1 MKNKTLFFILFIASV
16 IFSGCASKYG
26 ADAKPNQKSFNEEDV
41 YIFAGLNLEQTK
53 EHNTSSVIFSAL
65 YEKTG
70 KEEYLIRSLKN
81 DIEAGENERVVWR
94 VDEAVDRKIEDFEL
108 IRFKIVALM
117 NLDRLD
123 EAKDLA
129 LKLVAKSG
137 TVDDYLLSAD
147 IYIKLK
153 EFDTCVKYLESA
165 YLKGHDEQLLDK
177 ISVILYVNLQRKKD
191 AIAQLES
198 HSRVLGCSKLIC
210 MRLASFYSNDN
221 NIEGLL
227 SVYLRLYKIEQN
239 RDIGEKIVQIYGYK
253 KDYLKMLMFLEE
265 SKINDETLLQL
276 YVQQKSYKKA
286 SLLANELYK
295 KNGDVNFLGQSAIF
309 EYESSDDKK
318 DKVMIKS
325 IVEKLETVVAIKK
338 DGLYLNYLGYV
349 LIDYELDLKKGMHYI
364 DEALKIEPNSI
375 YYLDSL
381 AWGYYKLKDCKK
393 AGELIDRV
401 VKGDNSD
408 NEEIK
413 IHLDAINKCRK
424 GKK

>member
-1 MKNKTLFFILFIASV
+1 MSV
-16 IFSGCASKYG
+16 AFSGCVGKY
-26 ADAKPNQKSFNEEDV
+26 DAKANQKAFDEEDV

-53 EHNTSSVIFSAL
+53 EHNTSSVIFNSL

-70 KEEYLIRSLKN
+70 KKEYLTRSLKN
-81 DIEAGENERVVWR
+81 DIEADENERAIWR
-94 VDEAVDRKIEDFEL
+94 INEVIGKKVDDFEL

-137 TVDDYLLSAD
+137 TVDDYLLNAD

-165 YLKGHDEQLLDK
+165 YLKEHDEQLLDK
-177 ISVILYVNLQRKKD
+177 ISVILYANLQRKKD

-221 NIEGLL
+221 NIDGLL

-239 RDIGEKIVQIYGYK
+239 REIGEKIVQIYGYK
-253 KDYLKMLMFLEE
+253 KDYLKMLLFLEE

-276 YVQQKSYKKA
+276 YIQQKNYKKA

-295 KNGDVNFLGQSAIF
+295 KDGGVNFLGQSAIF

-318 DKVMIKS
+318 DKAMINS
-325 IVEKLETVVAIKK
+325 VVEKLKSVLAIKK
-338 DGLYLNYLGYV
+338 DGMYLNYLGYV
-349 LIDYELDLKKGMHYI
+349 LIDYELDVKKGMEYI
-364 DEALKIEPNSI
+364 NEALKMEPNSI

-393 AGELIDRV
+393 AGEIMDRV
-401 VKGDNSD
+401 IKGDSSD